1 MVKVKIYID
10 GPKNEDWPK
19 ADPAVKAAELKAI
32 EDAKK
37 LHADLDFLNSQ
48 MDLADFIRRFGKPYD
63 PASDNYRRAPFAL
76 PVKAGKATA
85 TYNTHSYHTKVP
97 PQGIEPYIDNY
108 TNLGDIVLDPFCGS
122 GMTGVAALKQR
133 RRVILTD
140 LSPAA
145 VHIAFNYCTP
155 AEIPILKNEFERIKV
170 AVKDEFDWLYGT
182 MCERCGGTAIIH
194 YTLWCNVLECDR
206 CGQALNLWELAMN
219 MESGEV
225 RDDYLCPNCQKQH
238 SGSKLRWLRTDPVY
252 TSYECKHCTP
262 KRREHPTT
270 ALEKEKIEEINS
282 SFIDYWYPQEQFDES
297 FEMWRAAHRDQGITD
312 SSKFYTKR
320 NLRAL
325 AALWNQILCVQDAP
339 IRNKLQFAFTAMS
352 VKLASRMSN
361 VSFRGPNKINLAGQ
375 LPGTLYF
382 PALSA
387 ERNVWS
393 LFEDKFN
400 DVVDYVG
407 NISNNFNVGDLRVQV
422 GSATDLNEIPESSID
437 YIFTDPP
444 FGSNL
449 FYADLNYLWEAWF
462 KSSTD
467 QTKEAVVHLKVKE
480 KNTLNSYTRLMTLSF
495 EEMYRTLKPN
505 RWASIVF
512 HNSDDKI
519 WQIILDAAQSAGLE
533 LVEINSFD
541 KEQLTFKGHKGA
553 KGLER
558 VTNKD
563 IVLNLRKPGPN
574 ITRQANGKN
583 IARNGETE
591 GRIAQQIADF
601 LASDPPIDKR
611 TLQHFWNVVLYDML
625 ADGVVDVSMEKMG
638 SILPHYFKQ
647 IDGCWY
653 LRGEAVAGGNVFDLK
668 SDIGAIAWLNA
679 VLSSNP
685 QTIGDLI
692 PNWQS
697 ASATLQGGDVEPGRL
712 ERLLE
717 QNFWLDKRTNR
728 WRLPTSTERE
738 QMSAAQDIS
747 SQAHMRVIH
756 RFLEGEGDHK
766 PNMRELAAWIQFSYN
781 RGAYPETL
789 TLYDHID
796 ESQLEPE
803 YAQSIRKMVQVSR
816 IKTKK

>member
-1 MVKVKIYID
+1 
-10 GPKNEDWPK
+10 
-19 ADPAVKAAELKAI
+19 
-32 EDAKK
+32 
-37 LHADLDFLNSQ
+37 
-48 MDLADFIRRFGKPYD
+48 MDLAEFVRRFGKPYD
-63 PASDNYRRAPFAL
+63 PATDDYRRPPFAS

-85 TYNTHSYHTKVP
+85 IYNAHSYHTKVP
-97 PQGIEPYIDNY
+97 PQGIAPYIANY
-108 TNLGDIVLDPFCGS
+108 TNPSDLVLDPFCGS

-133 RRVILTD
+133 RRIILND

-145 VHIAFNYCTP
+145 AHIAYNYCTP
-155 AEIPILKNEFERIKV
+155 AEIPILQKEFKRIKD
-170 AVKDEFDWLYGT
+170 AVKDEFGWLYET
-182 MCERCGGTAIIH
+182 ICERCGGKAIIH
-194 YTLWCNVLECDR
+194 YTLWCDVLECDR
-206 CGQALNLWELAMN
+206 CGQALNLWELSMDK
-219 MESGEV
+219 ESGEV
-225 RDDYLCPNCQKQH
+225 RDNYICSNCQKQH
-238 SGSKLRWLRTDPVY
+238 SERKLRWLRSDPVY
-252 TSYECKHCTP
+252 TSYECNYCSP
-262 KRREHPTT
+262 KRGEHPTT
-270 ALEKEKIEEINS
+270 SLEKEKIEEINS
-282 SFIDYWYPQEQFDES
+282 LQIEYWYPQEPFDES
-297 FEMWRAAHRDQGITD
+297 FEMWRAAHRDQAITD

-325 AALWNQILCVQDAP
+325 ATLWNQLSCVQDSS
-339 IRNKLQFAFTAMS
+339 IRSKLQFAFTSMS

-393 LFEDKFN
+393 LFEDKFHN
-400 DVVDYVG
+400 VVDYVVDV
-407 NISNNFNVGDLRVQV
+407 SEKFNLEDIIVRV
-422 GSATDLNEIPESSID
+422 GSATDLVEIPESSID

-449 FYADLNYLWEAWF
+449 FYADLNFLWEAWF

-467 QTKEAVVHLKVKE
+467 QVNEAVVHLKVKE
-480 KNTLNSYTRLMTLSF
+480 KNTLDSYARLMTMSF
-495 EEMYRTLKPN
+495 SEMYRVLKPN
-505 RWASIVF
+505 RWASVVF

-533 LVEINSFD
+533 LIEINSFD

-563 IVLNLRKPGPN
+563 IVLNLRKPGPHF
-574 ITRQANGKN
+574 TRQVNSSN
-583 IARNGETE
+583 TARNGEAE
-591 GRIAQQIADF
+591 ERIAQKIADF
-601 LASDPPIDKR
+601 MSTNPPPEKR
-611 TLQHFWNVVLYDML
+611 TLQHFWNEILYDML
-625 ADGVVDVSMEKMG
+625 AEGVVDVSMEKVG
-638 SILPHYFKQ
+638 AILPHYFKQ
-647 IDGCWY
+647 IDGRWY

-697 ASATLQGGDVEPGRL
+697 TTATLQGGDVEPGRL

-728 WRLPTSTERE
+728 WRLPTSKERE
-738 QMSAAQDIS
+738 QMSSAQDIS
-747 SQAHMRVIH
+747 AQAHLRVIR
-756 RFLEGEGDHK
+756 RFLNGEGDHK
-766 PNMRELAAWIQFSYN
+766 PNMRELGAWIQFTYN
-781 RGAYPETL
+781 RGAYAETL
-789 TLYDHID
+789 ALYDHLD
-796 ESQLEPE
+796 ESQLESE

-816 IKTKK
+816 IKTG